1 MPDNRNI
8 FITGNSSG
16 IGYGLTEEY
25 LECGWD
31 VYGISRRG
39 CIGLQGLLHD
49 IRCNLTEF
57 AAIAPALQSLLD
69 GVERL
74 DLVVLNAGVLG
85 EIREMNQTSMKEI
98 KQVMDINLWANKV
111 VMDWLH
117 ASKIQIHQI
126 VFMSSGAAING
137 NKGWSGYA
145 LSKAALNMMAK
156 LYVHEFPD
164 THISAFAPG
173 LVHTR
178 MLDDINNNVDT
189 TVFPTIQGLKDAIG
203 SPSMP
208 EPRIAGGLLA
218 NAFERL
224 LDHPSGSFLDIR
236 TMQNVGRHY
245 QL

>member
-1 MPDNRNI
+1 MAEKRNI
-8 FITGNSSG
+8 LITGNSSG
-16 IGYGLTEEY
+16 IGYGLSEKY
-25 LECGWD
+25 LGCGWN

-39 CIGLQGLLHD
+39 CIGLEGSLHGIHCD
-49 IRCNLTEF
+49 LTDF
-57 AAIAPALQSLLD
+57 ATIAPALQSLLC

-85 EIREMNQTSMKEI
+85 EIREMNKTSMEEI

-117 ASKIQIHQI
+117 GSRINIHQI
-126 VFMSSGAAING
+126 VFMSSGAAVNG

-164 THISAFAPG
+164 THICAFAPG

-189 TVFPTIQGLKDAIG
+189 TVFPTTQGLKDAIG

-218 NAFERL
+218 DAFESL
-224 LDHPSGSFLDIR
+224 LNHPSGSFLDIR
-236 TMQNVGRHY
+236 TMQK
-245 QL
+245 